1 MIGITG
7 SPGTGK
13 KTIARDLSE
22 NMNVDVFDI
31 NKFIIEN
38 NFAEY
43 EEGQLIV
50 NNLKDVRERIDN
62 EFIGKEFIIIGHLL
76 PEVIPEETLRKV
88 IVLRCEPDIL
98 IDRYKERDYDE
109 LKIKDNL
116 VSELIGTIQ
125 YNTVMKYGNDKTF
138 EIDVS
143 NKNVSN
149 IVDEITMIINDERI
163 SKDRIDWID
172 YASKSNKLRR
182 YLN

>member
-1 MIGITG
+1 M
-7 SPGTGK
+7 
-13 KTIARDLSE
+13 
-22 NMNVDVFDI
+22 
-31 NKFIIEN
+31 
-38 NFAEY
+38 
-43 EEGQLIV
+43 
-50 NNLKDVRERIDN
+50 
-62 EFIGKEFIIIGHLL
+62 
-76 PEVIPEETLRKV
+76 
-88 IVLRCEPDIL
+88 

-116 VSELIGTIQ
+116 VSELIGTIH

-143 NKNVSN
+143 NKNISN

>member
-7 SPGTGK
+7 NPGTGK
-13 KTIARDLSE
+13 KTIARELSE

-38 NFAEY
+38 NLAEY

-50 NNLKDVRERIDN
+50 NNLKNVRERIDN

-76 PEVIPEETLRKV
+76 PEVIPEETLLKV

-98 IDRYKERDYDE
+98 IDRYKERNYDE

-116 VSELIGTIQ
+116 VSELIGTIH

-143 NKNVSN
+143 NKNISN
-149 IVDEITMIINDERI
+149 IVDEITMIINDEII

>member
-38 NFAEY
+38 NLAEY

-76 PEVIPEETLRKV
+76 PEVIPEEALRKV

-116 VSELIGTIQ
+116 VSELIGTIH

-149 IVDEITMIINDERI
+149 IVDEITMIINDKRI

>member
-38 NFAEY
+38 NLAEY

-50 NNLKDVRERIDN
+50 NNLKNVRERIDN

-116 VSELIGTIQ
+116 VSELIGTIH

>member
-7 SPGTGK
+7 NPGTGK

-38 NFAEY
+38 NLAEY

-76 PEVIPEETLRKV
+76 PEVIPEEALRKV

-116 VSELIGTIQ
+116 VSELIGTIH

>member
-7 SPGTGK
+7 NPGTGK
-13 KTIARDLSE
+13 KTIARELSE

-38 NFAEY
+38 NLAEY
-43 EEGQLIV
+43 EEDQLIV
-50 NNLKDVRERIDN
+50 NSLKNVRERIN
-62 EFIGKEFIIIGHLL
+62 HEFIGKKFIIIGHLL
-76 PEVIPEETLRKV
+76 PEVIPKDTLLKV

-98 IDRYKERDYDE
+98 IDRYKERNYDE

-116 VSELIGTIQ
+116 VSELIGTIH

-149 IVDEITMIINDERI
+149 IVDEITMIINDEII

>member
-13 KTIARDLSE
+13 KTIAKELSK
-22 NMNVDVFDI
+22 NMNIDVFDI

-38 NFAEY
+38 NLAEY

-50 NNLKDVRERIDN
+50 DNLKDVRERIDH
-62 EFIGKEFIIIGHLL
+62 EFIGKKFIIIGHLL
-76 PEVIPEETLRKV
+76 PEVIPEETLLKV

-98 IDRYKERDYDE
+98 MDRYNERNYDE
-109 LKIKDNL
+109 LKIRDNI
-116 VSELIGTIQ
+116 VSELIGTIH
-125 YNTVMKYGNDKTF
+125 YDTVMKYGDDKTF

-143 NKNVSN
+143 NKNVKN
-149 IVDEITMIINDERI
+149 IIDEIIMIINDERT

-172 YASKSNKLRR
+172 YASKSDKLRR

>member
-22 NMNVDVFDI
+22 NMNIDVFDI

-38 NFAEY
+38 NLAEY

-109 LKIKDNL
+109 LKI
-116 VSELIGTIQ
+116 
-125 YNTVMKYGNDKTF
+125 
-138 EIDVS
+138 
-143 NKNVSN
+143 
-149 IVDEITMIINDERI
+149 
-163 SKDRIDWID
+163 
-172 YASKSNKLRR
+172 
-182 YLN
+182 

>member
-13 KTIARDLSE
+13 KTIARELSE
-22 NMNVDVFDI
+22 NINVDVFDI

-38 NFAEY
+38 NLAEY
-43 EEGQLIV
+43 EEDQLIV
-50 NNLKDVRERIDN
+50 NNLKNVRERIN
-62 EFIGKEFIIIGHLL
+62 HEFIGKKFIIIGHLL
-76 PEVIPEETLRKV
+76 PEVIPKDTLLKV

-98 IDRYKERDYDE
+98 IDRYKERNYDE

-116 VSELIGTIQ
+116 VSELIGTIH

-143 NKNVSN
+143 NKNISN

>member
-13 KTIARDLSE
+13 KTIARELSE

-38 NFAEY
+38 NLAEY
-43 EEGQLIV
+43 EEDQLIV
-50 NNLKDVRERIDN
+50 NSLKNVRERIN
-62 EFIGKEFIIIGHLL
+62 HEFIGKKFIIIGHLL
-76 PEVIPEETLRKV
+76 PEVIPKDTLLKV

-98 IDRYKERDYDE
+98 IDRYKERNYDE

-116 VSELIGTIQ
+116 VSELIGTIH

-149 IVDEITMIINDERI
+149 IVDEITMIINDEII

>member
-38 NFAEY
+38 NLAEY

-62 EFIGKEFIIIGHLL
+62 EFIGKEFIVIGHLL
-76 PEVIPEETLRKV
+76 PEVIPKETLLKV

-116 VSELIGTIQ
+116 VSELIGTIH